1 MTDNQQNPDNEPLNS
16 ANIPA
21 GSAPTPAATEAE
33 DRPAWWHRI
42 PRTLFGGRVRT
53 TTAALVLLFIGA
65 MLLYGQ
71 RSEYYSE
78 LDKQDAQAQTSQQQP
93 VRTTTPPPPE
103 TTEETTTTA
112 TTTTPETTESSVEVD
127 PPLELVD
134 HRDHGPHADRA
145 APGRA
150 DPGIGDPHPQHRQ
163 VIWAPG
169 PGQV

>member
-71 RSEYYSE
+71 RSEYYTE
-78 LDKQDAQAQTSQQQP
+78 LDKQDAQARTSQQQP

-112 TTTTPETTESSVEVD
+112 TTTTPETTASSVEVD
-127 PPLELVD
+127 PPSSSSTIETTVPTQTEQPRGGLIPGLEIPTPSIA
-134 HRDHGPHADRA
+134 R
-145 APGRA
+145 
-150 DPGIGDPHPQHRQ
+150 
-163 VIWAPG
+163 
-169 PGQV
+169 